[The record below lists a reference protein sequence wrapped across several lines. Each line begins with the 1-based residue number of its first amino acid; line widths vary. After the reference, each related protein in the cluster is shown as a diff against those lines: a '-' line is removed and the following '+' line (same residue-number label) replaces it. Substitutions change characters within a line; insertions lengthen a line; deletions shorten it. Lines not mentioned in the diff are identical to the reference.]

1 MTPERALQ
9 HWLDQRLDAAAGAW
23 LHECAAGLAAGG
35 SDRELFRAVS
45 LVSRK
50 LGKAPLALDAE
61 ALALAEAARPGWDP
75 SQWSIDQAA
84 RVRLLL
90 AAGADG
96 DAFAR
101 RLEQLFVTADVDEL
115 VAFYRGLPLYP
126 DPPRHRARAS
136 EGLRSNMSVVFQA
149 VAHRNPYPAEHL
161 PEDAW
166 NQMVLKAL
174 FVGSALDPIVGL
186 DQRANPT
193 LARMLGDYA
202 HERWAARRPVSPELW
217 RCIGPFASG
226 RLLADLERV
235 LETGT
240 APERAAAVLAL
251 RSCADPQARRLL
263 DGHARWRD
271 AVAAQG
277 VDWKSAPQFH

>member
-1 MTPERALQ
+1 MTPMQALQ
-9 HWLDQRLDAAAGAW
+9 QWLAERLEPAAGAW
-23 LHECAAGLAAGG
+23 LRECAAALAASGG
-35 SDRELFRAVS
+35 ERELFRAVS
-45 LVSRK
+45 LVTRK

-61 ALALAEAARPGWDP
+61 ALALAEAVRPGWDP
-75 SQWSIDQAA
+75 SRWSIDQAA
-84 RVRLLL
+84 RVLLLL
-90 AAGADG
+90 AAAG
-96 DAFAR
+96 DADTFAR
-101 RLEQLFVTADVDEL
+101 RLEQLCVTADVDEL

-126 DPPRHRARAS
+126 DQARHRARAT
-136 EGLRSNMSVVFQA
+136 EGLRSNMSVVFEA
-149 VAHRNPYPAEHL
+149 VAHHNPYPAEQL
-161 PEDAW
+161 PEEAW

-186 DQRANPT
+186 DRRANAA

-202 HERWAARRPVSPELW
+202 HERWAARRAVSPELW

-226 RLLADLERV
+226 RLLDDLGRV

-240 APERAAAVLAL
+240 APERAAGVLAL
-251 RSCADPQARRLL
+251 RSCPDPEARRLL
-263 DGHARWRD
+263 DRHAGWRD